1 MFVVAAIPLFVL
13 LAVGFVVGV
22 IGLGVLAVVSA
33 ARLAQNQLAGPNPGS
48 VPRVSA
54 GEATTERVT
63 PAPASGSTRSQPR
76 RTPSADPDEA
86 LRSTPIRL
94 GQLERQLAEA
104 LERADQQA
112 DHLRDRRR
120 RIEEKDDRAELL
132 ARYDEDVDLLGRRAE
147 NMRRVMA
154 LLWRTRAILE
164 LRAHIAI
171 SARRR
176 PDLAHLPDG
185 EVPKA
190 QLEAAAVTYDAAAD
204 SVRAFVAFIGER
216 ATDLQHAIPRVP
228 EVAAVDDE
236 DREMVAA
243 EQASTAETY
252 TVLESRMDRLA
263 DTLSYLADRCRTR
276 AVVAGAEVHLEA
288 GAGTEGLL
296 SEVADALTGL
306 QEMARLG
313 DQQLAESALDN
324 LAEDISQ
331 LERAGLDARAAAE
344 AELEIARLLE
354 TVPA

>member
-1 MFVVAAIPLFVL
+1 MFVVGALPLFVL
-13 LAVGFVVGV
+13 LAVGFVLGAV
-22 IGLGVLAVVSA
+22 GLGAVAVLSLFRMTRDQLEGTPQAPSLGSSGGRSLDAPTRESSTAPVSVA
-33 ARLAQNQLAGPNPGS
+33 SPVRTPDPDDEIRSTPLRLAQLEQQL
-48 VPRVSA
+48 
-54 GEATTERVT
+54 GEA
-63 PAPASGSTRSQPR
+63 
-76 RTPSADPDEA
+76 
-86 LRSTPIRL
+86 
-94 GQLERQLAEA
+94 LA
-104 LERADQQA
+104 RADQQA

-120 RIEEKDDRAELL
+120 RIEGKDDRSELL
-132 ARYDEDVDLLGRRAE
+132 ARYDEDVELLGRRAQ

-154 LLWRTRAILE
+154 MLWRTRAILE

-190 QLEAAAVTYDAAAD
+190 HLDGAAVAYDSAAEE
-204 SVRAFVAFIGER
+204 VRTFVSFIEER
-216 ATDLQHAIPRVP
+216 ATDLRHAIPRIP
-228 EVAAVDDE
+228 DAADVDDD
-236 DREMVAA
+236 DRALVDT
-243 EQASTAETY
+243 EQTRTADTY
-252 TVLESRMDRLA
+252 SALQDRMDRLA

-296 SEVADALTGL
+296 SEVADALSGL

-354 TVPA
+354 HVPA